1 MKNKEPQH
9 TWYFPNAGLK
19 ALFDHEIRG
28 QLSDGAW
35 ENSTPHNHWLFWCHL
50 NTEVG
55 SDWAFKF
62 NRDVYTHEYRHP
74 VKKSAYNLL
83 TLVDEEVVDLSYRMR
98 AYYVD
103 GLLGI
108 NLGTDAEYLIS
119 GSLDKARDYAKGPH
133 GEYWQKLINKIE
145 AVSEKKRE
153 QFKVAYEGYTR
164 DDLIK
169 DLRLIKKQMKAVI
182 DMKGEF

>member
-1 MKNKEPQH
+1 
-9 TWYFPNAGLK
+9 
-19 ALFDHEIRG
+19 
-28 QLSDGAW
+28 LSDGAW

-50 NTEVG
+50 DTEVG

-62 NRDVYTHEYRHP
+62 NRNVGYQERRP

-83 TLVDEEVVDLSYRMR
+83 TLVDSEVVDLSYRMR

-108 NLGTDAEYLIS
+108 NLGPDAEYLIG
-119 GSLDKARDYAKGPH
+119 GSLDLLREYAKGTH

-145 AVSEKKRE
+145 AVSEEKRE

-169 DLRLIKKQMKAVI
+169 DLRLIKKNMKAVI